1 LSESTEW
8 DSLDWLSSARAL
20 VKWTNSIN
28 IDTPIALV
36 VRHSHRATLADYAQM
51 LSGGLT
57 ELGSRISFEMG
68 RRLRIE
74 RPAGI
79 FTSFVPRCSETA
91 ESIAKGFS
99 DAGGRVLGI
108 DSLDTLFSPEY
119 SEEKIWENLQPDG
132 RNVTEFVNKWA
143 DGLFG
148 NGIESFDSF
157 RSRLRSDTVT
167 RLKAAT
173 EPVMHIHV
181 THDLALMSLKR
192 SLLGRP
198 LVVADREPYLG
209 GIAIV
214 RVDSR
219 LSVFAGNTRKSLET
233 RL

>member
-1 LSESTEW
+1 LSEPTDW

-20 VKWTNSIN
+20 VRWTNSID
-28 IDTPIALV
+28 IRKPVALV

-57 ELGSRISFEMG
+57 ELGKRTSFEIG
-68 RRLRIE
+68 RRLRVE
-74 RPAGI
+74 RPADI

-119 SEEKIWENLQPDG
+119 SEEKVWENLQSDG

-143 DGLFG
+143 DGRFG
-148 NGIESFDSF
+148 NGIESFDSI
-157 RSRLRSDTVT
+157 RSRLRSDTVS
-167 RLKAAT
+167 RLTAAT
-173 EPVMHIHV
+173 GPVMQIHV

-192 SLLGRP
+192 SLLRRP
-198 LVVADREPYLG
+198 LVVTDREPYLG
-209 GIAIV
+209 GIAMV

-219 LSVFAGNTRKSLET
+219 LLVFAGNMRKSLEV
-233 RL
+233 RA

>member
-1 LSESTEW
+1 
-8 DSLDWLSSARAL
+8 L
-20 VKWTNSIN
+20 VKWTNSID
-28 IDTPIALV
+28 IRKPVALV
-36 VRHSHRATLADYAQM
+36 VRHSHRATLADYTQM

-57 ELGSRISFEMG
+57 ELGKKTSFEIG
-68 RRLRIE
+68 RRLRVE
-74 RPAGI
+74 RPAYI

-91 ESIAKGFS
+91 DFIAKGFN
-99 DAGGRVLGI
+99 DAGGRVFGI

-143 DGLFG
+143 SGLFG
-148 NGIESFDSF
+148 KGIESFDSF
-157 RSRLRSDTVT
+157 QSRLRSDIVS
-167 RLKAAT
+167 RLAVAT
-173 EPVMHIHV
+173 DPVMHIHV
-181 THDLALMSLKR
+181 THDLSLMSLKR

-219 LSVFAGNTRKSLET
+219 LSLFAGNTRKPLET

>member
-1 LSESTEW
+1 VTGVQTC
-8 DSLDWLSSARAL
+8 AL
-20 VKWTNSIN
+20 PIYWTNSID
-28 IDTPIALV
+28 IRKAVALV

-57 ELGSRISFEMG
+57 ELGKRTSFEIG
-68 RRLRIE
+68 RRLRVE
-74 RPAGI
+74 RPADI

-119 SEEKIWENLQPDG
+119 SEEKVWENLQSDG

-143 DGLFG
+143 DGRFG
-148 NGIESFDSF
+148 NGIESFDSI
-157 RSRLRSDTVT
+157 RSRLRSDTVS
-167 RLKAAT
+167 RLTAAT
-173 EPVMHIHV
+173 GPVMQIHV

-192 SLLGRP
+192 SLLRRP
-198 LVVADREPYLG
+198 LVVTDREPYLG
-209 GIAIV
+209 GIAMV

-219 LSVFAGNTRKSLET
+219 LLVFAGNMRKSLEV
-233 RL
+233 RA